1 MAKRRNNWDEKKI
14 ARFLAEGRGSGELKN
29 YKPWLNIQDFP
40 SLGRVHR
47 LNGWKTGRIQHFFS
61 DLERDYFYLLDWT
74 REVIDIR
81 EQFPLNREKTV

>member
-47 LNGWKTGRIQHFFS
+47 LTGWKR
-61 DLERDYFYLLDWT
+61 YM
-74 REVIDIR
+74 
-81 EQFPLNREKTV
+81 